1 MAEPRAKKQSLFSL
15 LTELPHLFGELI
27 RAEIEQL
34 RMELVQ
40 RLKGTGIGLGLF
52 VVALN
57 LIVIAL
63 LLLVLAGVFAL
74 SLVVPVWAAALIV
87 AGVALIAAVLFV
99 AFGAL
104 AIKTGG
110 KPMPSRTIASVREDI
125 AVIRGD
131 RDRQNAGED

>member
-1 MAEPRAKKQSLFSL
+1 MSDNSSKRSLFRL
-15 LTELPHLFGELI
+15 LTELPHLLGELI

-52 VVALN
+52 IIALN
-57 LIVIAL
+57 LIITAL
-63 LLLVLAGVFAL
+63 LLLVFAGVFAL
-74 SLVVPVWAAALIV
+74 SLALPLWAAALIV
-87 AGVALIAAVLFV
+87 AGGLLILAVVIIVL
-99 AFGAL
+99 GAI

-110 KPMPSRTIASVREDI
+110 KPVPSRTIASVREDI

-131 RDRQNAGED
+131 RDRETGES

>member
-1 MAEPRAKKQSLFSL
+1 MSDNSSKRSLFRL
-15 LTELPHLFGELI
+15 LTELPHLLGELI

-52 VVALN
+52 IIALN
-57 LIVIAL
+57 LIITAL
-63 LLLVLAGVFAL
+63 LLLVFAGVFAL
-74 SLVVPVWAAALIV
+74 SLALPLWAAALIV
-87 AGVALIAAVLFV
+87 AGGLLVLAVVIIVL
-99 AFGAL
+99 GAI

-110 KPMPSRTIASVREDI
+110 KPVPSRTIASVREDI

-131 RDRQNAGED
+131 RDRETGES

>member
-1 MAEPRAKKQSLFSL
+1 MSEPRSKRSLFQL

-57 LIVIAL
+57 LIVFAV

-74 SLVVPVWAAALIV
+74 SLVVPLWAAALIV
-87 AGVALIAAVLFV
+87 AGATLVLAIVFV
-99 AFGAL
+99 VVGAL

-110 KPMPSRTIASVREDI
+110 KPVPTRTIQSVREDI

-131 RDRQNAGED
+131 RDPRTSAGR

>member
-1 MAEPRAKKQSLFSL
+1 MSEPRSKRTLFQV

-34 RMELVQ
+34 RMELIQ

-57 LIVIAL
+57 LVLLAL

-74 SLVVPVWAAALIV
+74 SLVLPLWAAALVV
-87 AGVALIAAVLFV
+87 AGATLVLAILFV
-99 AFGAL
+99 VFGAL

-110 KPMPSRTIASVREDI
+110 KPVPARTIQSVREDV
-125 AVIRGD
+125 AVLRGD
-131 RDRQNAGED
+131 RDRSTAGGE

>member
-1 MAEPRAKKQSLFSL
+1 MSEPRSKRSLFQL

-57 LIVIAL
+57 LIVVAV

-74 SLVVPVWAAALIV
+74 SLVMPLWAAALIV
-87 AGVALIAAVLFV
+87 AGATLVLALVFV
-99 AFGAL
+99 AVGAL

-110 KPMPSRTIASVREDI
+110 KPVPTRTLQSVREDV

-131 RDRQNAGED
+131 RDPGASAGH

>member
-1 MAEPRAKKQSLFSL
+1 MSEPRSKRSLFQL
-15 LTELPHLFGELI
+15 ITELPHLFGELI

-34 RMELVQ
+34 RMELIQ

-57 LIVIAL
+57 LIVVAV

-74 SLVVPVWAAALIV
+74 SLVVPLWAAALIV
-87 AGVALIAAVLFV
+87 AGATLILAIVFV
-99 AFGAL
+99 VVGAL

-110 KPMPSRTIASVREDI
+110 KPVPARTIQSVREDV

-131 RDRQNAGED
+131 RDRSASGDA

>member
-1 MAEPRAKKQSLFSL
+1 MSEPRSKRSMFQL

-34 RMELVQ
+34 RMELIQ

-57 LIVIAL
+57 LVLFAV

-74 SLVVPVWAAALIV
+74 SLVLPLWAAALIV
-87 AGVALIAAVLFV
+87 AGAALLLAILFV
-99 AFGAL
+99 IFGTL

-110 KPMPSRTIASVREDI
+110 KPVPSRTIQSVREDVAI
-125 AVIRGD
+125 LRGD
-131 RDRQNAGED
+131 RDRSAAGGE